1 MVRRDKTDYI
11 GIRVTPEEKKA
22 IFENAAALGLSVSAF
37 LIGLAAGDKVGQM
50 IVDSKKQKKRSR

>member
-37 LIGLAAGDKVGQM
+37 LIGLAAGDKVVKM
-50 IVDSKKQKKRSR
+50 ILDSRKQNKKD

>member
-22 IFENAAALGLSVSAF
+22 IFENASALGLSVSAF
-37 LIGLAAGDKVGQM
+37 LIGLAAGDKVGKM
-50 IVDSKKQKKRSR
+50 IFDSRKQNKKD

>member
-22 IFENAAALGLSVSAF
+22 IFENAAAVGLSVSAL
-37 LIGLAAGDKVGQM
+37 LIGLATGDKAGEF
-50 IVDSKKQKKRSR
+50 IAKLIGKDKK

>member
-37 LIGLAAGDKVGQM
+37 LIGLAAGDKVGKM
-50 IVDSKKQKKRSR
+50 ILVSRKQNKKD

>member
-1 MVRRDKTDYI
+1 MVRKDKTDYI

-37 LIGLAAGDKVGQM
+37 LISFALGDKVGKK
-50 IVDSKKQKKRSR
+50 ILDSRKQNKKD

>member
-37 LIGLAAGDKVGQM
+37 LIGLAAGDKVGK
-50 IVDSKKQKKRSR
+50 IILDSRKQNKKD

>member
-11 GIRVTPEEKKA
+11 GIRVTPEEKKT
-22 IFENAAALGLSVSAF
+22 IFDNAAALGLSVSAF

-50 IVDSKKQKKRSR
+50 IVDSKKQKKKE

>member
-37 LIGLAAGDKVGQM
+37 LIGLAAGDKVGKM
-50 IVDSKKQKKRSR
+50 ILDSRKQDKKD

>member
-22 IFENAAALGLSVSAF
+22 IFENAAVLGLSVSAF
-37 LIGLAAGDKVGQM
+37 LIGLAAGDKVGK
-50 IVDSKKQKKRSR
+50 IILDSRKQNKKD

>member
-22 IFENAAALGLSVSAF
+22 IFENASALGLSVSAF
-37 LIGLAAGDKVGQM
+37 LIGLAAGDKVGKM
-50 IVDSKKQKKRSR
+50 ILDSRKQNKKD

>member
-37 LIGLAAGDKVGQM
+37 LIGLAAGDKVGKM
-50 IVDSKKQKKRSR
+50 ILDSRKQNKND

>member
-37 LIGLAAGDKVGQM
+37 LIGLVAGDKVGKM
-50 IVDSKKQKKRSR
+50 ILDSRKQNKKD

>member
-22 IFENAAALGLSVSAF
+22 IFENAAALGLSVSVF
-37 LIGLAAGDKVGQM
+37 LIGLAAGDKVVKM
-50 IVDSKKQKKRSR
+50 ILDSRKQNKKD

>member
-22 IFENAAALGLSVSAF
+22 IFENAAALGFSVSAF
-37 LIGLAAGDKVGQM
+37 LIGLAAGDKVGKM
-50 IVDSKKQKKRSR
+50 ILDSRKQNKKD

>member
-1 MVRRDKTDYI
+1 MVRRYKTDYI

-37 LIGLAAGDKVGQM
+37 LIGLAAGDKVGKM
-50 IVDSKKQKKRSR
+50 ILDSRKQNKKD

>member
-22 IFENAAALGLSVSAF
+22 IFEKAAALGLSVSAF
-37 LIGLAAGDKVGQM
+37 LIGLAAGDKVGKM
-50 IVDSKKQKKRSR
+50 ILDSRKQDKKD

>member
-1 MVRRDKTDYI
+1 VVRRDKTDYI

-37 LIGLAAGDKVGQM
+37 LIGLAAGDKVGKM
-50 IVDSKKQKKRSR
+50 ILDSRKQNKND

>member
-11 GIRVTPEEKKA
+11 GIRGTPEEKKA

-37 LIGLAAGDKVGQM
+37 LIGLAAGDKGGKM
-50 IVDSKKQKKRSR
+50 ILDSRKQNKKD

>member
-37 LIGLAAGDKVGQM
+37 LIGLAAGDKVGKM
-50 IVDSKKQKKRSR
+50 ILDSRK

>member
-37 LIGLAAGDKVGQM
+37 LIGLAEGDKVGKM
-50 IVDSKKQKKRSR
+50 IFDSRKQNKKD

>member
-11 GIRVTPEEKKA
+11 GIRVTPEEKIA

-37 LIGLAAGDKVGQM
+37 LIGLAAGDKVGKM
-50 IVDSKKQKKRSR
+50 ILDSRKQNKKD

>member
-1 MVRRDKTDYI
+1 MVRKDKTDYI

-37 LIGLAAGDKVGQM
+37 LIGLAAGDKVGKM
-50 IVDSKKQKKRSR
+50 ILDSRKQNKKD

>member
-11 GIRVTPEEKKA
+11 GIRVTPEEKKS
-22 IFENAAALGLSVSAF
+22 IYQNAAALGLSVSAF

-50 IVDSKKQKKRSR
+50 IVDSKKQKKKD

>member
-37 LIGLAAGDKVGQM
+37 LIGLAAGDKVGKM
-50 IVDSKKQKKRSR
+50 ILDSRKQNKKD

>member
-37 LIGLAAGDKVGQM
+37 LIGLAAGDKVGKM
-50 IVDSKKQKKRSR
+50 IFDSRKQNKKD

>member
-1 MVRRDKTDYI
+1 VVRRDKTDYI

-37 LIGLAAGDKVGQM
+37 LIGLAAGDKVGKM
-50 IVDSKKQKKRSR
+50 ILDSRKQNKKD